1 MTRPAVANSATSP
14 NGAAAAPVGA
24 GGGTPDNTA
33 PSGGWGL
40 PLAVLVAGM
49 FMSVLDISIVNV
61 AIPTIQNDFGA
72 TTDDVQWVVTGYTLA
87 LGVVVPVTAWLGD
100 RFGLSRVY
108 NLALL
113 AFAAGSALCGL
124 AWDLEQPGGIPD
136 HSGDPRRDPAGD
148 HAVDPVPDRAPG
160 AARRRHGP
168 LRPGYRLRPGG
179 RPDVWAATSSST
191 WTGG

>member
-1 MTRPAVANSATSP
+1 M
-14 NGAAAAPVGA
+14 
-24 GGGTPDNTA
+24 
-33 PSGGWGL
+33 

-124 AWDLEQPGGIPD
+124 AWDLNSLVIFRIIQAIPGGIL
-136 HSGDPRRDPAGD
+136 
-148 HAVDPVPDRAPG
+148 PVIT
-160 AARRRHGP
+160 
-168 LRPGYRLRPGG
+168 LSILYR
-179 RPDVWAATSSST
+179 
-191 WTGG
+191 

>member
-1 MTRPAVANSATSP
+1 MTPPAVANSAASP
-14 NGAAAAPVGA
+14 NGAVARPVGA
-24 GGGTPDNTA
+24 GARNVA
-33 PSGGWGL
+33 SSGGWGL

-72 TTDDVQWVVTGYTLA
+72 TTDDVQWVVTGDTLA

-124 AWDLEQPGGIPD
+124 AWDLNSLVIFRIIQAIPGGIL
-136 HSGDPRRDPAGD
+136 
-148 HAVDPVPDRAPG
+148 PVIT
-160 AARRRHGP
+160 
-168 LRPGYRLRPGG
+168 LSILYR
-179 RPDVWAATSSST
+179 
-191 WTGG
+191 